1 MRYSSQIEATTAE
14 TKTKNRNTKMSVI
27 EKNELRRLLSKHEE
41 LCIALRNRK
50 LSKEEESLMIEIEEK
65 LEAIA

>member
-1 MRYSSQIEATTAE
+1 MS
-14 TKTKNRNTKMSVI
+14 TK
-27 EKNELRRLLSKHEE
+27 EKDELHKLLNKHEE

-65 LEAIA
+65 LETID